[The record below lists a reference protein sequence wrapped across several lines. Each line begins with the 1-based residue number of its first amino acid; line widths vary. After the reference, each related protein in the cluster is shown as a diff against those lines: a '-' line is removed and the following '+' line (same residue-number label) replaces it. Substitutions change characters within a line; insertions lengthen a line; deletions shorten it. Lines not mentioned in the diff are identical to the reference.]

1 MKKPL
6 NLVKDIE
13 ISKTNKTQKGG
24 LNMETIKGKYM
35 RQAVRIGLLVVVVL
49 VLLSMPLITVT
60 AEAQGHANHIR
71 TYHGMANLAENELR
85 ESEREEKVRRD
96 LLTVANVEV
105 ADEEKGHITGHDETD
120 SVEGTELENYQYSD

>member
-49 VLLSMPLITVT
+49 VLLSMPQITVT